1 MDEFPVVSDELIKRL
16 NELFPI
22 RDDFGPEF
30 PQNALVFYHGQRS
43 VVRFLM
49 NQNKLQNENIL
60 TKA

>member
-30 PQNALVFYHGQRS
+30 PR
-43 VVRFLM
+43 
-49 NQNKLQNENIL
+49 
-60 TKA
+60 TP